1 MAQHLKCSHK
11 KKPDEG
17 VNFHVIKES
26 FIPCQICS
34 LDMFHTD
41 GEIRRHLT
49 RYHSMTLEDYAE
61 MYVSDGVLEMS
72 IPEPIN
78 LIEGMMTPKNIPW
91 YHESVFL
98 LLASFSLGGG
108 GGVRVRGWHAVSFIL
123 RDLFWPTASRAY
135 LPLARSFLRSYV
147 RSFLPAIESPRA
159 RQPACLRRQGS
170 GAVAAISRDVY
181 AAAPQKS
188 KLH

>member
-1 MAQHLKCSHK
+1 MTLSEYAVKFTPYADENQDMAVEEVTEGNLHWFDGCEYRCALDCPHTSKTRNAMAHHLKCSHK

-61 MYVSDGVLEMS
+61 MYVSNGVLQMS
-72 IPEPIN
+72 IPEPID

-91 YHESVFL
+91 YDRCAYRCKSCTSIFWTVKGMREHIKKCN
-98 LLASFSLGGG
+98 GGRAEKET
-108 GGVRVRGWHAVSFIL
+108 VR
-123 RDLFWPTASRAY
+123 
-135 LPLARSFLRSYV
+135 
-147 RSFLPAIESPRA
+147 
-159 RQPACLRRQGS
+159 
-170 GAVAAISRDVY
+170 
-181 AAAPQKS
+181 
-188 KLH
+188 